1 MTSDAVGGYR
11 QELAARLARERRWG
25 RGSLNAALAMLGV
38 GIVALLVGGDAA
50 ETVQGLAIILGGALA
65 IIASRAGLSA
75 EAVERSLAE
84 LAAMDPDPAL
94 SDADRARLRLVQ
106 TQKSLMLTRNRALNS
121 LVYAILFVSV
131 GAFALTYMLASLPD
145 FLERYNATGAGGIR
159 HMPTGEEA
167 AWLEGYEEEL
177 LGYGFVGS
185 AVMAWGI
192 ALLITSRSARRDAD
206 RLEVEQELMRFRTNA
221 DSALARKLFL
231 LNGQSLD
238 KYYDINRFN
247 NRIAMS
253 VSVLCIGIGVV
264 ITVWTVRLVIGT
276 PPDQGQLIVA
286 AVGAANT
293 VMVNVVA
300 AIVLRMQGTIWA
312 NFDAFHQRLVRTQE
326 LFLANVIA
334 ADLDTPEARRRSQ
347 ALLSEAIA
355 QAGQPP
361 RRAAAPE

>member
-1 MTSDAVGGYR
+1 MIA
-11 QELAARLARERRWG
+11 
-25 RGSLNAALAMLGV
+25 
-38 GIVALLVGGDAA
+38 
-50 ETVQGLAIILGGALA
+50 GGALA
-65 IIASRAGLSA
+65 IMASRAGLSA
-75 EAVERSLAE
+75 ETVEQSLAD

-94 SDADRARLRLVQ
+94 DDLDRQRLKLVQ
-106 TQKSLMLTRNRALNS
+106 TQKSLMLTRSRALNS
-121 LVYAILFVSV
+121 LVYAILFLSV

-145 FLERYNATGAGGIR
+145 FLDRYYATDVTGALR
-159 HMPTGEEA
+159 TPTGEEA

-177 LGYGFVGS
+177 LGYGFVGT
-185 AVMAWGI
+185 ALAGWGVS
-192 ALLITSRSARRDAD
+192 LLITARSARRDAE

-231 LNGQSLD
+231 INGQSLD

-253 VSVLCIGIGVV
+253 VSVLCIGIGVA
-264 ITVWTVRLVIGT
+264 ITVWTVQLVIDT

-293 VMVNVVA
+293 IMVNVVA

-347 ALLSEAIA
+347 ALLAEAIA
-355 QAGQPP
+355 QAGQSP
-361 RRAAAPE
+361 RRAAEPD